1 MNVIKRDETIVAFD
15 KNKIIIAITKAMQSN
30 GKVITEI
37 ANKIANEIESE
48 LQGNEIIS
56 ISDIELF
63 VYRKLVENG
72 EELTAKAYEDYR
84 AVREYQRKH
93 NTIDNKVLGIIN
105 GTDKSTLNENSNK
118 SKTLIST
125 SRDLVAEEV
134 SKDIS
139 LRMMLPP
146 HIAQAHQEG
155 IIHIHDL
162 GHYLNK
168 SFNCCLVNLDDMLQ
182 NGTVINGKL
191 VEKPHSFRTACTI
204 ATQIIAQVASG
215 QFGGQTVSLSH
226 LAPFVRISAEK
237 IREEVE
243 NEWCEIRDYD
253 SYSGFQSIVDEQIE
267 NIVKSRLQ
275 KEISDGVQTFQYQ
288 INTLQTSNGQ
298 SPFLSVFM
306 YISEMPE
313 YEKETAMIIEE
324 MIKQRIQG
332 MKNEKGVWIT
342 PAFPKLL
349 YVLDENNITE
359 NSEYWYLTE
368 LAAKCVSKRMMP
380 DFISAKHMRQNYEG
394 NVFGCMGCVEG
405 EEIITYQYNGLL
417 YVESFKRMWNRI
429 SDNYPILKQPNGKDE
444 YIDVV
449 GASILIYDTKNGWTN
464 VKKIIRN
471 TSNKWVN
478 LKISHGRNLICTV
491 DHPLPT
497 KNRGRVQAGDL
508 TTDDILTINSVQISK
523 NHINFDN
530 AKAWLLG
537 FMLCDGCYDSHV
549 FTSIALDTENDI
561 QDMYIK
567 AMKKCFNNNV
577 KVVERHRDKRG
588 DYKDLVSTGNVT
600 DIIDYLSCKFEGL
613 TKNRR
618 HIPNEV
624 FSWNTEAKM
633 AFLAGMIDADG
644 YINPATHGG
653 SIVQIGSTNKELA
666 LQQMA
671 LAQCLGMPS
680 AVYQN
685 HYGKTNKI
693 RYRVEFTPTSEL
705 LEYIISQK
713 KKDNFVGGKLQIEN
727 NEGKINAIEHIDIT
741 QYSYD
746 VETGSDHFEVSGI
759 YSHNCRAW
767 LSPYKGGINNEE
779 GHYKW
784 YGRFNMGLTSINLA
798 DCGLSAKRNIKD
810 FWDIFEER
818 LELCFESL
826 MLRYHKLE
834 DVTSDAS
841 PIHWQYGAIARLPKH
856 APIKPLLQ
864 NGYATIS
871 LGYIGVYECVKS
883 LIGKSH
889 TTPEGEKLA
898 LEIVQH
904 MKDKVLEWKKRTGLG
919 FALYGTPSE
928 SLTEKFANATV
939 RRWGTVDG
947 EEKRGFLTNSYHVF
961 VEEPINA
968 FDKLK
973 FESQFHPISSGGCIS
988 YIEAVNLVNNIPAVL
1003 SVIKFIYDN
1012 IQYAEIN
1019 TKSDYCHE
1027 CGYTGEI
1034 MIDEN
1039 LDWYCPNCG
1048 NRDTSKMNV
1057 VRRTCGYL
1065 GENFWNKGRTEEIK
1079 NRYVHLGAGD

>member
-1 MNVIKRDETIVAFD
+1 MNVIKRNETIVAFD
-15 KNKIIIAITKAMQSN
+15 KQKIIMAITKAMQSN
-30 GKVITEI
+30 GKV
-37 ANKIANEIESE
+37 NKKVINDIANEIEVGLKDKE
-48 LQGNEIIS
+48 LIPICK
-56 ISDIELF
+56 IELL
-63 VYRKLVENG
+63 VYQKLIEKN
-72 EELTAKAYEDYR
+72 EALTAKAYEDYR

-105 GTDKSTLNENSNK
+105 GTNKEILNENSNK
-118 SKTLIST
+118 NETLVST

-134 SKDIS
+134 SKDIA
-139 LRMMLPP
+139 LRMMFPP

-215 QFGGQTVSLSH
+215 QFGGQTVSVSH
-226 LAPFVRISAEK
+226 LAPFVRISAER
-237 IREEVE
+237 IRAEVE
-243 NEWCEIRDYD
+243 DEFAELKEYD
-253 SYSGFQSIVDEQIE
+253 SYSGYQSLLNEQIE
-267 NIVKSRLQ
+267 ETINKRLA
-275 KEISDGVQTFQYQ
+275 KEVSDGVQTFQYQ

-306 YISEMPE
+306 YISERPE

-359 NSEYWYLTE
+359 NSEYWYLTN

-394 NVFGCMGCVEG
+394 NVFGCMG
-405 EEIITYQYNGLL
+405 
-417 YVESFKRMWNRI
+417 
-429 SDNYPILKQPNGKDE
+429 
-444 YIDVV
+444 
-449 GASILIYDTKNGWTN
+449 
-464 VKKIIRN
+464 
-471 TSNKWVN
+471 
-478 LKISHGRNLICTV
+478 
-491 DHPLPT
+491 
-497 KNRGRVQAGDL
+497 
-508 TTDDILTINSVQISK
+508 
-523 NHINFDN
+523 
-530 AKAWLLG
+530 
-537 FMLCDGCYDSHV
+537 
-549 FTSIALDTENDI
+549 
-561 QDMYIK
+561 
-567 AMKKCFNNNV
+567 
-577 KVVERHRDKRG
+577 
-588 DYKDLVSTGNVT
+588 
-600 DIIDYLSCKFEGL
+600 
-613 TKNRR
+613 
-618 HIPNEV
+618 
-624 FSWNTEAKM
+624 
-633 AFLAGMIDADG
+633 
-644 YINPATHGG
+644 
-653 SIVQIGSTNKELA
+653 
-666 LQQMA
+666 
-671 LAQCLGMPS
+671 
-680 AVYQN
+680 
-685 HYGKTNKI
+685 
-693 RYRVEFTPTSEL
+693 
-705 LEYIISQK
+705 
-713 KKDNFVGGKLQIEN
+713 
-727 NEGKINAIEHIDIT
+727 
-741 QYSYD
+741 
-746 VETGSDHFEVSGI
+746 
-759 YSHNCRAW
+759 CRAW

-798 DCGLSAKRNIKD
+798 DCGMSAKGNIND
-810 FWDIFEER
+810 FWEIFEER

-834 DVTSDAS
+834 NVTSDAS

-898 LEIVQH
+898 LKIVQY
-904 MKDKVLEWKKRTGLG
+904 MKDKVLEWKQRTGLG

-988 YIEAVNLVNNIPAVL
+988 YIEAVNLTNNIPAVL
-1003 SVIKFIYDN
+1003 SVIKFIYNN

-1048 NRDTSKMNV
+1048 NRDKSKMNV

>member
-1 MNVIKRDETIVAFD
+1 MEVIKRDGTVVAFD
-15 KNKIIIAITKAMQSN
+15 KQKIIIAITKAMQSN
-30 GKVITEI
+30 GKVIKNI
-37 ANKIANEIESE
+37 VNDIANEIEME
-48 LQGNEIIS
+48 LQDKELIPIA
-56 ISDIELF
+56 DIELM
-63 VYRKLVENG
+63 VYQKLIEKGEN
-72 EELTAKAYEDYR
+72 LTAKAYEDYR

-105 GTDKSTLNENSNK
+105 GTNKEILNENSNK
-118 SKTLIST
+118 NETLVST

-134 SKDIS
+134 SKDIA
-139 LRMMLPP
+139 LRMMFPP

-215 QFGGQTVSLSH
+215 QFGGQTVSVSH
-226 LAPFVRISAEK
+226 LAPFVRISAER
-237 IREEVE
+237 IRAEVE
-243 NEWCEIRDYD
+243 DEFAELKEYD
-253 SYSGFQSIVDEQIE
+253 SYSGYQSLLNEQIE
-267 NIVKSRLQ
+267 EIINKRLA
-275 KEISDGVQTFQYQ
+275 KEVSDGVQTFQYQ

-306 YISEMPE
+306 YISERPE

-359 NSEYWYLTE
+359 NSEYWYLTN

-394 NVFGCMGCVEG
+394 NVFGCMG
-405 EEIITYQYNGLL
+405 
-417 YVESFKRMWNRI
+417 
-429 SDNYPILKQPNGKDE
+429 
-444 YIDVV
+444 
-449 GASILIYDTKNGWTN
+449 
-464 VKKIIRN
+464 
-471 TSNKWVN
+471 
-478 LKISHGRNLICTV
+478 
-491 DHPLPT
+491 
-497 KNRGRVQAGDL
+497 
-508 TTDDILTINSVQISK
+508 
-523 NHINFDN
+523 
-530 AKAWLLG
+530 
-537 FMLCDGCYDSHV
+537 
-549 FTSIALDTENDI
+549 
-561 QDMYIK
+561 
-567 AMKKCFNNNV
+567 
-577 KVVERHRDKRG
+577 
-588 DYKDLVSTGNVT
+588 
-600 DIIDYLSCKFEGL
+600 
-613 TKNRR
+613 
-618 HIPNEV
+618 
-624 FSWNTEAKM
+624 
-633 AFLAGMIDADG
+633 
-644 YINPATHGG
+644 
-653 SIVQIGSTNKELA
+653 
-666 LQQMA
+666 
-671 LAQCLGMPS
+671 
-680 AVYQN
+680 
-685 HYGKTNKI
+685 
-693 RYRVEFTPTSEL
+693 
-705 LEYIISQK
+705 
-713 KKDNFVGGKLQIEN
+713 
-727 NEGKINAIEHIDIT
+727 
-741 QYSYD
+741 
-746 VETGSDHFEVSGI
+746 
-759 YSHNCRAW
+759 CRAW

-798 DCGLSAKRNIKD
+798 DCGMSAKGNIND
-810 FWDIFEER
+810 FWEIFEER

-834 DVTSDAS
+834 NVTSDAS

-898 LEIVQH
+898 LKIVQY
-904 MKDKVLEWKKRTGLG
+904 MKDKVLEWKQRTGLG

-988 YIEAVNLVNNIPAVL
+988 YIEAVNLTNNIPAVL

-1048 NRDTSKMNV
+1048 NRDKSKMNV